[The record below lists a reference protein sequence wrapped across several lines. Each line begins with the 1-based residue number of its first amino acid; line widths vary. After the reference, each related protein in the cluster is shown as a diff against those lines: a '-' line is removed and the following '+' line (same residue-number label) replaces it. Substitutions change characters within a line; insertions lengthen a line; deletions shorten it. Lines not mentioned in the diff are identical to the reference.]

1 MTPEDEA
8 LHLYNTAVDPITSRI
23 VGFDLSDTARRRRE
37 TYDLLVRARVL
48 RTRFQQVFALRA
60 LCHRGRATPTSD
72 TPEAFTL
79 LVYAPSCRPKTR
91 AAWRRAPAGLLD
103 PIAQLVCQFWLGN
116 PPHRYRRAVPAGE

>member
-1 MTPEDEA
+1 MTLRA
-8 LHLYNTAVDPITSRI
+8 AVAKLMIS
-23 VGFDLSDTARRRRE
+23 LSGRE
-37 TYDLLVRARVL
+37 CCERVSSKCS
-48 RTRFQQVFALRA
+48 FALRA

-91 AAWRRAPAGLLD
+91 AAWRRAPAGLPD